1 VSGAPAPAEY
11 PPAQHILR
19 DLRLTVE
26 HRPDGTS
33 TAWMPVTPHVCHD
46 SGAPRAGVLSI
57 LVDVVG
63 GGLAAVAA
71 RPDWIATADLTL
83 HLTPRPVAGEIEAR
97 GRVLRQGRTT
107 VVVEVALRE
116 SAGNSLGLATMSF
129 AVLPRRAENL
139 SVDQVDRVSRLTMAG
154 PDSGLTTAFHE
165 RVTLAVLDAAGGT
178 VELPLSDYVA
188 NSLGAVQGGMMAA
201 AAEAAAEEAVRAA
214 LGGGPVESVDL
225 QITYLALARI
235 GPVRT
240 RTRLLGVD
248 SEFGTAHVELVD
260 TGADDRLTTLAT
272 VVAVRP

>member
-1 VSGAPAPAEY
+1 MRPIQAPSEY

-33 TAWMPVTPHVCHD
+33 TGWIPVTSHICNP
-46 SGAPRAGVLSI
+46 SGSPRAGVLAI

-83 HLTPRPVAGEIEAR
+83 HLIPRPVTGEIEAQ

-107 VVVEVALRE
+107 VVLEVSLRE
-116 SAGNSLGLATMSF
+116 RDGGALGIATMSF

-139 SVDQVDRVSRLTMAG
+139 SVDQVDRVNLLTMG
-154 PDSGLTTAFHE
+154 TPGSGLVTPFHDQV
-165 RVTLAVLDAAGGT
+165 RLSVVDANAGAI
-178 VELPLSDYVA
+178 ELPLSDYVA
-188 NSLGAVQGGMMAA
+188 NSLGAIQGGMMAA
-201 AAEAAAEEAVRAA
+201 AADAAAERALELA
-214 LGGGPVESVDL
+214 CGGPVETCDL
-225 QITYLALARI
+225 QITYLALAKV

-240 RTRLLGVD
+240 DTRVLTATP
-248 SEFGTAHVELVD
+248 EFGSAHVEIVD
-260 TGADDRLTTLAT
+260 TGATDRLTTLAR
-272 VVAVRP
+272 VVAVRA